1 MNHSIIEQ
9 VFNLLDKSKE
19 ETVSFEKIWT
29 EISKDM
35 KLSKSDKND
44 LLADLYSDLVLDNR
58 FALTADGNWALR
70 KNLKL
75 DEIKK
80 QYDYLDNFET
90 TEFFDEAEM
99 AEETMD
105 FEVDANETELD
116 VKTEDLEDEEDEY

>member
-35 KLSKSDKND
+35 KLNKSEKND
-44 LLADLYSDLVLDNR
+44 LLADIYSDLVLDNR

-90 TEFFDEAEM
+90 TEFFDEADM
-99 AEETMD
+99 AEETSEFD
-105 FEVDANETELD
+105 SDVDADELD
-116 VKTEDLEDEEDEY
+116 NKTEDIEDEEDEY

>member
-1 MNHSIIEQ
+1 MSHSIIEQ
-9 VFNLLDKSKE
+9 VFNILDKSKE
-19 ETVSFEKIWT
+19 DTVSFEKIWT

-35 KLSKSDKND
+35 KLSKTQKND

-90 TEFFDEAEM
+90 TEFFDEADF
-99 AEETMD
+99 AGETLEFD
-105 FEVDANETELD
+105 
-116 VKTEDLEDEEDEY
+116 EDNKDGENSSEIDSDDEY